1 MAEIY
6 VGSNFPTRTT
16 IFYAGE
22 LYSATGYVTAK
33 IYDITE
39 DPAVSPPIN
48 PGTLIYE
55 TTAVELETDPGTYQ
69 IVLPLSLTT
78 RQREFKIV
86 WEYQVELNGNQEIVQ
101 HVSHLDVVTPYVDVT
116 ELMQDLNLGLDQS
129 DPNYKTYHELIM
141 AEKYARRIID
151 SYCGQSFSLYD
162 DVQVA
167 WGAGTDILALPFKLA
182 ELHELYADDYLLVD
196 NINNINNWGY
206 TPIISESGFGIRV
219 NMQSMMDNTI
229 YVANGQ
235 VPPTVNDVSYRG
247 VFKNGVRYRIQGKFG
262 WDDVPENVEEA
273 ATLLVADYFSKDSK
287 WRNKY
292 INRISTFDWNFE
304 YFDDVFRGTGNL
316 TVDQLLQPYVITGM
330 VVI

>member
-39 DPAVSPPIN
+39 DPAVNPPIN

-78 RQREFKIV
+78 RQRSFKIV
-86 WEYQVELNGNQEIVQ
+86 WEYQVDDGNNQQMVQ
-101 HVSHLDVVTPYVDVT
+101 HFSYTDVVVPYADIT
-116 ELMQDLNLGLDQS
+116 EVIQDLNFGLDQS

-141 AEKYARRIID
+141 AEKYARKVIE
-151 SYCGQSFSLYD
+151 SYCGQQFSLYN

-196 NINNINNWGY
+196 NINGINNWNY

-219 NMQSMMDNTI
+219 NTQAMNDNTVF
-229 YVANGQ
+229 VANGLI
-235 VPPTVNDVSYRG
+235 PPTVNDIAYRG
-247 VFKNGVRYRIQGKFG
+247 IFQNGVRYRVQEIGRAH
-262 WDDVPENVEEA
+262 V
-273 ATLLVADYFSKDSK
+273 
-287 WRNKY
+287 
-292 INRISTFDWNFE
+292 
-304 YFDDVFRGTGNL
+304 
-316 TVDQLLQPYVITGM
+316 
-330 VVI
+330 

>member
-6 VGSNFPTRTT
+6 VGSNFPVRTS

-22 LYSATGYVTAK
+22 LFVADGPVTVEV
-33 IYDITE
+33 YDITE
-39 DPAVSPPIN
+39 DPAITPPIN
-48 PGTLIYE
+48 PGTLIFQKQA
-55 TTAVELETDPGTYQ
+55 TALETNPGTYE
-69 IVLPLSLTT
+69 IVLPLELTT
-78 RQREFKIV
+78 RPREFK
-86 WEYQVELNGNQEIVQ
+86 LNWIYLVNSQPVTHSSKI
-101 HVSHLDVVTPYVDVT
+101 DVVTPYSDVT
-116 ELMQDLNLGLDQS
+116 EIIQDLNFGLDPS
-129 DPNYKTYHELIM
+129 DPNYKTYHEIIM

-151 SYCGQSFSLYD
+151 SYCGQSFTLYD

-206 TPIISESGFGIRV
+206 TPVISESGFGIRV
-219 NMQSMMDNTI
+219 NMQSMMDNTVYI
-229 YVANGQ
+229 ANGQ
-235 VPPTVNDVSYRG
+235 VPPTINDISYRG
-247 VFKNGVRYRIQGKFG
+247 VFKNGVRYRVQGRFG
-262 WDDVPENVEEA
+262 WDEVPENVEEA

-292 INRISTFDWNFE
+292 INRISAFDWNFE